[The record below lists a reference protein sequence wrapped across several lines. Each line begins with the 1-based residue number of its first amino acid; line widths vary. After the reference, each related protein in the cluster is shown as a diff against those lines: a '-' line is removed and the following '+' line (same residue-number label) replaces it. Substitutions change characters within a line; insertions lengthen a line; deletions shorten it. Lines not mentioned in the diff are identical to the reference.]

1 MKPYCMKKHFIIFLM
16 LICSFPVFAQ
26 KSEIGAMVG
35 TSFYLG
41 DLNPRTVFGMPQ
53 VAGGIIYRYNFTP
66 RWALKAD
73 ILFAQVAGSDAVTNK
88 NYERN
93 LSFTSPIT
101 EISAQVELNF
111 FRLYNAR
118 GKNFFSPYIFAG
130 IAVFSFNP
138 QAVDID
144 GTNYALQHLGTE
156 GQGLEGEKDFY
167 SLVNCAIP
175 FGIGIKFNVAR
186 YISIGAEWGMRYTFT
201 DYLDDVSGNYYDNE
215 TLNNARGAAI
225 ARLADK
231 SEVLHEA
238 GTGRG
243 NSTTKDLYS
252 FAGITLTFKFG
263 EVDKTCDLRT
273 NVKRKSSV
281 TRE

>member
-1 MKPYCMKKHFIIFLM
+1 MKLKRMKKHLILCLIILS
-16 LICSFPVFAQ
+16 SFSCFSQ

-41 DLNPRTVFGMPQ
+41 DLNPRTIFGMPQ
-53 VAGGIIYRYNFTP
+53 VAGGIIYRYNFSP

-73 ILFAQVAGSDAVTNK
+73 ILFAQVEGSDAITNK

-93 LSFTSPIT
+93 LSFKSPIT
-101 EISAQVELNF
+101 EISAQAELNF

-138 QAVDID
+138 QAADRD
-144 GTNYALQHLGTE
+144 GTYYALQHVGTE
-156 GQGLEGEKDFY
+156 GQRFEGEKDFY
-167 SLVNCAIP
+167 SLVNFAIP
-175 FGIGIKFNVAR
+175 FGIGIRFNFAR
-186 YISIGAEWGMRYTFT
+186 YISIGAEWGLRYTFT
-201 DYLDDVSGNYYDNE
+201 DYLDDVSGTYYDNE
-215 TLNNARGAAI
+215 TLSNERGAAI

-238 GTGRG
+238 GTARG

-252 FAGITLTFKFG
+252 FAGVTITFKFG

-273 NVKRKSSV
+273 NIKRKSI
-281 TRE
+281 TR